1 MLAIISAHPMEV
13 FMLRKLSLTALA
25 AVLVSGTTFAFPAH
39 AAAKVSNG
47 VACSKVNATTKSG
60 GYTYRCARN
69 LLVKNSKLTW
79 LSTDCLSLTK
89 AWAASRAN
97 LPKIKAT
104 SDAALA
110 DLDADIVVQQA
121 AADKATALIAEYQG
135 KITTIKNAL
144 VPLKADTVNLAKNK
158 ATIDKYEGAIKSYEA
173 AIKGQSTVGRQ
184 LDRTKSARAL
194 AQNTYS
200 NAQAEVNSGFQM
212 AKLICTKGY

>member
-1 MLAIISAHPMEV
+1 MEV
-13 FMLRKLSLTALA
+13 FMSRKLALTVLA
-25 AVLVSGTTFAFPAH
+25 AVLVSGTTFAFPSQ

-69 LLVKNSKLTW
+69 LLVKDSKLTW

-89 AWAASRAN
+89 AWSNSKAN

-110 DLDADIVVQQA
+110 DLDADILVQQA

-184 LDRTKSARAL
+184 LDRTKSARGL
-194 AQNTYS
+194 ASNTYS
-200 NAQAEVNSGFQM
+200 NALAEVNSGFQM